1 MPKRD
6 RGCPSSGATRVVGEY
21 WDGAFQVSWIEVRR
35 RYSSCGDVAGAHAAH
50 GATTPHLVVDEGQD
64 LSPGFYRLVRIAA
77 ASVTVF
83 ADER

>member
-1 MPKRD
+1 M
-6 RGCPSSGATRVVGEY
+6 
-21 WDGAFQVSWIEVRR
+21 SWIEVRR

-50 GATTPHLVVDEGQD
+50 GATTPRLAVDEGQD

-83 ADER
+83 VDEC